1 MDTNGHE
8 YNGDIELL
16 GVRKMG
22 IRRIAGIFTYRVTM
36 NPRDTRDT
44 WRILTTN
51 GHEYNG
57 DIGYLRVR

>member
-22 IRRIAGIFTYRVTM
+22 IRRIAGIFTYKVTT

-44 WRILTTN
+44 WRLN
-51 GHEYNG
+51 FF
-57 DIGYLRVR
+57 